1 MITGGPFQLGMFS
14 DSMTSLLLLLAW
26 DFCLLLSHPG
36 TLCPSAE
43 FPGDAGGLSS
53 VPAGLLMPCW
63 TVLNTEQ
70 SSSQG
75 TEEWKEMVAFT
86 KALFWLC
93 AAVWTVAQ

>member
-1 MITGGPFQLGMFS
+1 MIIGGPFQLGMFS

-26 DFCLLLSHPG
+26 DFCLLLSHPV

-75 TEEWKEMVAFT
+75 TEE
-86 KALFWLC
+86 
-93 AAVWTVAQ
+93 